1 MSRLMNRKDDEVLPC
16 GLAIECNNVQCLYEF
31 RVFRFKSQEEDPLSI
46 LHEESEPSNDIKD
59 NETVFSS
66 GVTTSREDMTSG
78 DFLPEDESNDDDEAR
93 DVVATSGGPAVPI
106 AKLVS
111 PIQSPTSMP
120 NLTLP
125 VQQGPAS
132 SDITS
137 KSQPNLL

>member
-78 DFLPEDESNDDDEAR
+78 DFPPEDESNNDEAR
-93 DVVATSGGPAVPI
+93 DVVTSGDPAVPT
-106 AKLVS
+106 AMLVPLS
-111 PIQSPTSMP
+111 PLSIQSPNSMP
-120 NLTLP
+120 DLTQKDP
-125 VQQGPAS
+125 TS
-132 SDITS
+132 SDFAS
-137 KSQPNLL
+137 NSQPSLL

>member
-46 LHEESEPSNDIKD
+46 LQEESEPSNDIID

-78 DFLPEDESNDDDEAR
+78 DFLPEDESNNDEAR
-93 DVVATSGGPAVPI
+93 DVVTSGGPAVPI

-111 PIQSPTSMP
+111 PIQSPTSLP

-125 VQQGPAS
+125 IQQDPAS

>member
-78 DFLPEDESNDDDEAR
+78 DFLPEDESNNDEAR
-93 DVVATSGGPAVPI
+93 DVVTSGDPAVPT
-106 AKLVS
+106 AMLVPLS
-111 PIQSPTSMP
+111 PLSIQSPNSMP
-120 NLTLP
+120 DLT
-125 VQQGPAS
+125 QKDPAS
-132 SDITS
+132 SDFAS
-137 KSQPNLL
+137 NSQPSLL